1 VTIASEGNGIDFG
14 DATVTEA
21 GSQSGSSSTRGIFGG
36 GSDPNYINTMDY
48 IEIATLGDAKDF
60 GDLYI
65 KTTGSGTACGNPTRL
80 LFMGGYGPGS
90 LEERSDIQMVTIS
103 SKGNAVKFGDLTHK
117 RSHNGSFSNSTRG
130 ICGGG
135 TDYDN
140 PHVNIIDYVTIASEG
155 NAIEFGSL
163 MQPTGL
169 GYIGGGAST
178 EIRGVWCGGYDEG
191 ASTRV
196 NTIQYVTIATTGDA
210 MDFGDLPEKVGY
222 GKQCSDSHG
231 GLGGY

>member
-1 VTIASEGNGIDFG
+1 
-14 DATVTEA
+14 
-21 GSQSGSSSTRGIFGG
+21 
-36 GSDPNYINTMDY
+36 MDY

-80 LFMGGYGPGS
+80 LFMGGYTEPS
-90 LEERSDIQMVTIS
+90 LVELADIQYVTIAT
-103 SKGNAVKFGDLTHK
+103 KGNSVKFGDLAKK
-117 RSHNGSFSNSTRG
+117 RAHNGSFSNSVRG
-130 ICGGG
+130 VCGGG

-140 PHVNIIDYVTIASEG
+140 PHVNIIDYVNIASAG

-163 MQPTGL
+163 VQPTGV

-178 EIRGVWCGGYDEG
+178 ETRGVWCGGYTEP
-191 ASTRV
+191 ASAKV
-196 NTIQYVTIATTGDA
+196 NTIQYVTIASAGDA
-210 MDFGDLPEKVGY
+210 IEFGDLPEENSY